1 MMLRTSN
8 GYLDFNEDIELERQS
23 LLFEELSETRGD
35 FSYSFSIPWT
45 KNNIENL
52 GIPIADNLS
61 KIVYQKIDTDL
72 MSESGSILHKGFL
85 RIEGII
91 PNREITC
98 SFFSGNTNWLS
109 LLTGDMTELN
119 LTAYDRDITES
130 EIEASWT
137 EDEGI
142 VFPVFDSGQLI
153 DRSFP
158 NILPED
164 FVGSFYLHTLF
175 NEVFKQSG
183 IKLQGE
189 LMNDPLYKKMVV
201 VTNTRSKID
210 VDANS
215 LYLAKTSQVVGAGD
229 VAGVEFD
236 LQSNP
241 YFIGEDVAF
250 TSDTTFTAPVD
261 MLIDAHATFES
272 SDPLV
277 YILRINN
284 AVGNPSVGK
293 ISSGGSISINN
304 FMLRAGDTVR
314 LTATNLGGTS
324 ITINS
329 GTLKITPKFIYRAYG
344 RSGVPLWSKIDFV
357 NNVLALFNTITSY
370 DPYNKTLTVNLF
382 DKIKSKT
389 AIDLSPYVAVSD
401 VDYSEFISNYGQRSL
416 ITYSEG
422 ADEEIQAYNIASF
435 IKYGAGV
442 LEVNNEFL
450 PPSETILESDFS
462 APVSYIN
469 PVFDSSMEKISFVE
483 YEEVENIDITS
494 VTDDAGIA
502 KFNYSTDD
510 NNLLNVYDVVRIE
523 SNVPEYN
530 GTWIVGEVGSGYMK
544 LQGVD
549 YESDAEGEII
559 KMVHKFTNDDSVYL
573 LVHSKS
579 IDVDQLSPTLTG
591 WYFRT
596 TFQSG
601 WSVGFFN
608 LLNNGTPINDTF
620 KQGLSFGEVTD
631 PLFYQRTL
639 KETYWGT
646 VERVLN
652 DPVKP
657 TVIAHLPEVVY
668 NQLSPLTPVYLKTE
682 ETVNLY
688 YVNKES
694 GYVSSFK
701 PCEIE
706 LIKLP

>member
-1 MMLRTSN
+1 MLRTSN
-8 GYLDFNEDIELERQS
+8 GYLDFDEDIELERQS

-45 KNNIENL
+45 KNNIDIL

-61 KIVYQKIDTDL
+61 KIVYQRIDTDL
-72 MSESGSILHKGFL
+72 MSESGSVLHRGFL
-85 RIEGII
+85 RIEGIT
-91 PNREITC
+91 PNREIRC

-137 EDEGI
+137 EDDGI
-142 VFPVFDSGQLI
+142 VFPVFDAGQLI

-158 NILPED
+158 NILPQD

-189 LMNDPLYKKMVV
+189 LMNDPLYRKMVI

-215 LYLAKTSQVVGAGD
+215 IYVAKSSQVVGPGD
-229 VAGVEFD
+229 VAGVTFD

-241 YFIGEDVAF
+241 YFIGDDVAF
-250 TSDTTFTAPVD
+250 TLNTTYTAPVD
-261 MLIDAHATFES
+261 MLIDASATFES
-272 SDPLV
+272 SDPLIF
-277 YILRINN
+277 ILRINN
-284 AVGNPSVGK
+284 NVGKPSVGK
-293 ISSGGSISINN
+293 ISSNGSISIEN
-304 FMLRAGDTVR
+304 FLLRAGDTVH

-329 GTLKITPKFIYRAYG
+329 GTLKIVPKFIYRAYG
-344 RSGVPLWSKIDFV
+344 RSGVPLWSKIDFI
-357 NNVLALFNTITSY
+357 NNVLALFNTVTDY
-370 DPYNKTLTVNLF
+370 DLHTKTLTINLF

-389 AIDLSPYVAVSD
+389 PIDLSSYVNVSD

-416 ITYSEG
+416 LTYSEG
-422 ADEEIQAYNIASF
+422 FDEEIQSYNISSF

-442 LEVNNEFL
+442 LEVDNEFL

-462 APVSYIN
+462 APISYIN

-483 YEEVENIDITS
+483 YEEVDNVSITS

-502 KFNYSTDD
+502 KFNHSTDD
-510 NNLLNVYDVVRIE
+510 NGLFSEYDVVLIE
-523 SNVPEYN
+523 SSVPEYN
-530 GTWIVGEVGSGYMK
+530 GTYIVGEVGSGYIK
-544 LQGVD
+544 VQGLD
-549 YESDAEGEII
+549 FDSDAEGTITKLI
-559 KMVHKFTNDDSVYL
+559 HKFTNDDSVYL
-573 LVHSKS
+573 MVHTKS
-579 IDVDQLSPTLTG
+579 INVDQLSPTLTG
-591 WYFRT
+591 WYFQT

-608 LLNNGTPINDTF
+608 LLNNGTAINDTF

-646 VERVLN
+646 SERVLN
-652 DPVKP
+652 DPIKL
-657 TVIAHLPEVVY
+657 TIIAHLPEVIY
-668 NQLSPLTPVYLKTE
+668 NQLTPLAPVYLKTE

-688 YVNKES
+688 YVNKVS